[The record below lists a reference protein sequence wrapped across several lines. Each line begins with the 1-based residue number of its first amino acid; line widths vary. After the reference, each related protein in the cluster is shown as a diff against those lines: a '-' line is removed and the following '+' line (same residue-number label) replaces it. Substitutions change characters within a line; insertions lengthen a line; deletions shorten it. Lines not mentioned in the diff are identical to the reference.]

1 MEYQHCRVFDYMLFL
16 LKWDMGCLQIDPLEK
31 RASVVEGSAMS
42 QKVLF
47 TWSSGK
53 DSALALYELL
63 EKGGSTV
70 VSFLTTLTEDYD
82 RISMHGVRRVLLEQ
96 QAQSLGFPLE
106 KIFIPKEANNMIYE
120 SRMGEVLK
128 RYKTAGISTVVFGD
142 IFLSDL
148 RTYREENLSRI
159 AMNALF
165 PLWGMSTTDL
175 AERFI
180 ELGFAA
186 IVTCVD
192 GDVLDATFAGSLY
205 NRDFLSRLPQEVDP
219 CGENGEFHTFV
230 FDGPLFSRRIRF
242 EKGEVVLR
250 DERFY
255 FCDLIP
261 LT

>member
-1 MEYQHCRVFDYMLFL
+1 
-16 LKWDMGCLQIDPLEK
+16 
-31 RASVVEGSAMS
+31 MS
-42 QKVLF
+42 QEVLF
-47 TWSSGK
+47 TWSGGK

-63 EKGGSTV
+63 RIGGSTV
-70 VSFLTTLTEDYD
+70 ASLLTTLSEDYD
-82 RISMHGVRRVLLEQ
+82 RISMHGVRRILLEQ

-106 KIFIPKEANNMIYE
+106 TVFIPKEADNTIYE
-120 SRMGEVLK
+120 SRMSEILNQYK
-128 RYKTAGISTVVFGD
+128 RAGISTIVFGD

-148 RTYREENLSRI
+148 RAYREENLSRI

-165 PLWGMSTTDL
+165 PLWGMDTGEL

-192 GDVLDATFAGSLY
+192 GDVLDETFAGSLY

-230 FDGPLFSRRIRF
+230 FDGPLFSRRIQF

-250 DERFY
+250 NERFY

-261 LT
+261 